1 MHMVLFD
8 FVITFCSAS
17 LGPTRPS
24 CPLKMLHISYACL
37 MLGVF
42 IAAYRSASA
51 RESVFLTPS
60 RNVLF
65 LFPLNSEETRPHALA
80 AVFHQLSNNRDFR
93 RSSLLTG
100 WIVQLKGFFSSC
112 TWFFARFGW
121 VRVFGCPKDKKWLR
135 RFAAGWRCESGTWC
149 HCTLR
154 SDCRCGCGCDD
165 GSSGGMAKCLGIC
178 VQYLSNAAVV

>member
-24 CPLKMLHISYACL
+24 CLKMQHISYACL

-42 IAAYRSASA
+42 IAAYRSACA
-51 RESVFLTPS
+51 RESVLLTAS

-65 LFPLNSEETRPHALA
+65 LFPFNSEEAKPHALA
-80 AVFHQLSNNRDFR
+80 AVFHLLSNNRDFR

-100 WIVQLKGFFSSC
+100 WIVQLKGFLAAALGSSRDLGE
-112 TWFFARFGW
+112 W
-121 VRVFGCPKDKKWLR
+121 GCPKDMKWLR
-135 RFAAGWRCESGTWC
+135 RFVAGWRCESGTWC
-149 HCTLR
+149 HC
-154 SDCRCGCGCDD
+154 
-165 GSSGGMAKCLGIC
+165 AW
-178 VQYLSNAAVV
+178 LSLWLWLWWW